1 MLLPLL
7 ASAVLASVTPPGATA
22 APALAPAS
30 SAPAP
35 QPPDARPA
43 SQPSIESLLQS
54 QDPDRGA
61 DTDEDQAGL
70 PAGPGPIPY
79 GQLDG
84 KAYDDALRNAAASAR
99 ADAGPLDGGWTLA
112 AVDGRRMYRFQLL
125 DRGYGLGQAEGAWR
139 DLDGGPRLQGS
150 GFIDQIAYSGDQLTL
165 RFYEAD
171 PNDEVLITLKA
182 SKAGGWSGQLLR
194 HGEWTQVTFSR
205 N

>member
-7 ASAVLASVTPPGATA
+7 ASAVLASATPSDAATA
-22 APALAPAS
+22 HATAI

-35 QPPDARPA
+35 PPPTAPPA
-43 SQPSIESLLQS
+43 SRPSIESLLQS
-54 QDPDRGA
+54 QDQSSD
-61 DTDEDQAGL
+61 DDDQAA
-70 PAGPGPIPY
+70 PPTAPGPIPY

-84 KAYDDALRNAAASAR
+84 KASDDAQRNAAASAR
-99 ADAGPLDGGWTLA
+99 AEAGPLDGGWTLA

-125 DRGYGLGQAEGAWR
+125 DRGYGFGQAEGAWR

-171 PNDEVLITLKA
+171 ANDEVLITLRA
-182 SKAGGWSGQLLR
+182 SRAGTWSGQLLR
-194 HGEWTQVTFSR
+194 HGQWTQVTFSR